1 MNYRIKASDVAA
13 IVGKNPYKSREDV
26 LFQYIHGKSKDDIA
40 FESAL
45 TEQPEETQELIKNT
59 IQQSKR
65 EDILNTE
72 EKIQALPEKVKEY
85 VKHEIYKNNGT
96 HRERKVAE
104 AHNVKRDTKW
114 YSMRITEDVR
124 LVGLID
130 GRRGEDSI
138 IEIKNRQ
145 KRLFGYV
152 PLYEYIQCQVYMKL
166 TGTEKCTLI
175 EQFGDESNSF
185 DLEFSYTMWELEILP
200 ALRAFAHEITEE
212 KSTSSSPSSVK

>member
-13 IVGKNPYKSREDV
+13 IIGKNPYKSREDV

-45 TEQPEETQELIKNT
+45 SQEPEETQVLIKNT
-59 IQQSKR
+59 IEQSKR
-65 EDILNTE
+65 EDLDAT

-96 HRERKVAE
+96 HREKKVVE
-104 AHNVKRDTKW
+104 KHNVKRDTKW
-114 YSMRITEDVR
+114 YSMKITEDVR

-130 GRRGEDSI
+130 GRKDEDTI
-138 IEIKNRQ
+138 VEIKNRQ

-175 EQFGDESNSF
+175 EQFGENSNSF
-185 DLEFSYTMWELEILP
+185 DIDFSYTMWELEILP
-200 ALRAFAHEITEE
+200 ALREFAQEITEE
-212 KSTSSSPSSVK
+212 KSTSSLPSSV

>member
-26 LFQYIHGKSKDDIA
+26 LFQYIHSKSKDDIA
-40 FESAL
+40 FENDL
-45 TEQPEETQELIKNT
+45 NEQPEETQELIKNT

-114 YSMRITEDVR
+114 YSMRITEDVC
-124 LVGLID
+124 LVGIID
-130 GRRGEDSI
+130 GRKDSETI
-138 IEIKNRQ
+138 VEIKNRQ

-152 PLYEYIQCQVYMKL
+152 PIYEYIQCQVYMKL
-166 TGTEKCTLI
+166 TGTQKCTLI
-175 EQFGDESNSF
+175 EQFGDASNTF
-185 DLEFSYTMWELEILP
+185 DIEFSYTMWEFEILP
-200 ALRAFAHEITEE
+200 ALREFAQEITEE
-212 KSTSSSPSSVK
+212 KSTSSSPSSV